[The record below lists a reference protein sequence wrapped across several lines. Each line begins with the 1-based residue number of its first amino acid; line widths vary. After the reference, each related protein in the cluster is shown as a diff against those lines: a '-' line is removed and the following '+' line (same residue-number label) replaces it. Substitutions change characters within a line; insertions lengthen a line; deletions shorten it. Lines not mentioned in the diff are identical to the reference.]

1 MALKFIDVKTED
13 GVTIATLNRPPV
25 NALSEEL
32 YKEIIS
38 LADQI
43 SADTVTRCLVVASAP
58 ECKAW
63 IGGAE
68 LKEFLVLGHD
78 TRLQRYKLVTEAFRR
93 FGDIDRP
100 VIGALNNHVIGA
112 GVTLANLC
120 DLRISFPEAWFAKP
134 ELDRGVVTT
143 VGPFQRVGFPNAKA
157 REMIYTARRFTA
169 SELEPTGFF
178 NYLVPKD
185 QVVAKS
191 LEIAREIAGRSLP
204 ALKAAKVCNNAAESM
219 TWDDAYVMSQKY
231 SAELTAGRDSK
242 EGIRAFL
249 EQRQPQYE
257 DR

>member
-1 MALKFIDVKTED
+1 MQFITTEHND

-25 NALSEEL
+25 NALSEDL
-32 YKEIIS
+32 YKDIIA

-43 SADTVTRCLVVASAP
+43 VADNETRCLVVTSKP
-58 ECKAW
+58 DSKAW

-68 LKEFLVLGHD
+68 LKEFLPLNHD
-78 TRLQRYKLVTEAFRR
+78 TRLERYKLVTETFRR
-93 FGDIDRP
+93 FGSIDRP

-112 GVTLANLC
+112 GMTVANLC
-120 DLRISFPEAWFAKP
+120 DLRVSFPECWFAKP

-143 VGPFQRVGFPNAKA
+143 VGPFQRVVFPNAKS

-169 SELEPTGFF
+169 KELEATGFF

-185 QVVAKS
+185 QVLEKS
-191 LEIAREIAGRSLP
+191 LEIARQIAGRSLP
-204 ALKAAKVCNNAAESM
+204 ALKAAKICNNAAESM

-231 SAELTAGRDSK
+231 SAELTAGSDSK

-249 EQRQPQYE
+249 EQRQPQYQ

>member
-1 MALKFIDVKTED
+1 MALKYIETETKD
-13 GVTIATLNRPPV
+13 GITVATLNRPPV

-32 YKEIIS
+32 YRDFIA

-43 SADTVTRCLVVASAP
+43 TGDNVTRCLVVTSAP
-58 ECKAW
+58 TSKAW

-68 LKEFLVLGHD
+68 LKEFMVLGHD
-78 TRLQRYKLVTEAFRR
+78 TRLERYKLVTEAFRR
-93 FGDIDRP
+93 FGAIDRP

-112 GVTLANLC
+112 GMTVANLC

-169 SELEPTGFF
+169 AEIEPTGFF

-185 QVVAKS
+185 RVLPRA
-191 LEIAREIAGRSLP
+191 LEIAAEIAGRSLP
-204 ALKAAKVCNNAAESM
+204 ALKAAKICNNAAESM
-219 TWDDAYVMSQKY
+219 TWDEAYVMSQKY
-231 SAELTAGRDSK
+231 SAELTAGSDSK

-249 EQRQPQYE
+249 EQRQPAYQ